1 MEKKTIKINDKD
13 YVLEMTRN
21 SIKWL
26 EASGFSIDEFYKK
39 PLTYFDLIWVS
50 LFIANNKDVAQ
61 NPNLALKLIETY
73 EKEGK
78 KPAEIVKFGIEQYK
92 AFMNALADIDLN
104 SDEKIEIVE

>member
-1 MEKKTIKINDKD
+1 MEKRTIKINDKD

-73 EKEGK
+73 EKEEK